1 MENMDQTSENRTLKK
16 VRSHYKLVITDE
28 DNFEEV
34 ARFKLTRVSV
44 YLMLSSVFILMIALT
59 AALIIFT
66 PLKYYLPDSGYGSA
80 KQVREYRQ
88 LQMRTDS
95 MEYVLEHQ
103 TKYLEDLRLV
113 LAGEVP
119 VLDSTTIPDTQ

>member
-1 MENMDQTSENRTLKK
+1 MDQTSENRTLKK

-28 DNFEEV
+28 DTFEEV

-44 YLMLSSVFILMIALT
+44 YLLFSTVFILMIVLT
-59 AALIIFT
+59 AALITFT
-66 PLKYYLPDSGYGSA
+66 PLKYYLPNSGFGSA
-80 KQVREYRQ
+80 EQVREYRQ

-95 MEYVLEHQ
+95 VELALKHQ
-103 TKYLEDLRLV
+103 TKYLEDIRMV

-119 VLDSTTIPDTQ
+119 VLDTANIPDVQ